1 MFYKRHFMVPGTAIA
16 VLQALIVGAF
26 QDVSI
31 QYIASYYSDYP
42 PYVVVRSSAR
52 HCVLYDMKRI
62 CSAYEAKFSQLGK
75 LILQEIFSQ
84 ETVSCFLCF
93 IFPSCLCSKT
103 MIVTPVLCS
112 DLVDRFQQC
121 LHIQMGVYPF
131 RQRHRT

>member
-1 MFYKRHFMVPGTAIA
+1 MLRITNMNRLVFLISMLFCMTFSAQAQELNDSVERRLVQPSRVFFVPHWYLKAQG
-16 VLQALIVGAF
+16 G
-26 QDVSI
+26 
-31 QYIASYYSDYP
+31 ASYD
-42 PYVVVRSSAR
+42 VG
-52 HCVLYDMKRI
+52 
-62 CSAYEAKFSQLGK
+62 EAKFSQLGK

-131 RQRHRT
+131 RQRHRI